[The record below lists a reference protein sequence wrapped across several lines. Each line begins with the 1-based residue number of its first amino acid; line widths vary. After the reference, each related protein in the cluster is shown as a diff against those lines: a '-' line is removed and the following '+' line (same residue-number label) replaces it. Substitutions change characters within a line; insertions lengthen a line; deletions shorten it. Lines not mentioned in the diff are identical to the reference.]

1 MTSCLAKTGF
11 SPKGNGLQ
19 LILELIDSADSEI
32 RMQTYSFTHPL
43 IGDAL
48 LKAHKRG
55 VDIKIIVDEDHNGK
69 KVGSSVAGF
78 LAANG
83 VDVKWTKSYAIQHN
97 KVIIV
102 DRKMVETGSFNFSKA
117 AQERNAENVLIIY
130 NCPQLAQPYL
140 QDWQKVYLTGQP
152 VIPNY

>member
-48 LKAHKRG
+48 PKAHKRG

-83 VDVKWTKSYAIQHN
+83 VDVKWTKSYAI
-97 KVIIV
+97 
-102 DRKMVETGSFNFSKA
+102 
-117 AQERNAENVLIIY
+117 
-130 NCPQLAQPYL
+130 
-140 QDWQKVYLTGQP
+140 
-152 VIPNY
+152 